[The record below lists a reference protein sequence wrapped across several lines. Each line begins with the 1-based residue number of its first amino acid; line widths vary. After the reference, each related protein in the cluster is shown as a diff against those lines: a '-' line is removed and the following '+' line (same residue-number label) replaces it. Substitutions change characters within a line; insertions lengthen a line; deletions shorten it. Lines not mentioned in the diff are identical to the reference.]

1 LGKNVKVLAQLQEID
16 LKIDSARGEKQ
27 ALQEGVDSLEK
38 RVEEMRL
45 EIAGQ
50 NSELE
55 TVEDEK
61 KALEENLVAE
71 TEAITKS
78 EARLRDIKTQK
89 EYQAV
94 SKEIAAAKK
103 VKNEVDEQILQ
114 KITRSDE
121 LKTVIGDRERELCD
135 LEATATGQKDE
146 LLEQIE
152 KLDAIIG
159 ENLASRE
166 VTARVISPSMIK
178 KYTMLRERRQGVA
191 VVEARNGSCL
201 GCNMNLPPQLFNSLY
216 KIENLVACPHC
227 QRLLFLRPEDEDTS
241 TESK

>member
-27 ALQEGVDSLEK
+27 ALQDGIFSLEK

-45 EIAGQ
+45 EIAGK
-50 NSELE
+50 NADLE
-55 TVEDEK
+55 TVDDEK
-61 KALEENLVAE
+61 RALEENLTTE
-71 TEAITKS
+71 LEAITRS

-103 VKNEVDEQILQ
+103 VKSEVEELILQ
-114 KITRSDE
+114 KITRGDE
-121 LKTVIGDRERELCD
+121 LKAVIGERERVLQE
-135 LEATATGQKDE
+135 LEATSGGQKDE
-146 LLEQIE
+146 LQGQIE
-152 KLDAIIG
+152 KLDAIID

-166 VTARVISPSMIK
+166 VTAQVISPSMIK
-178 KYTMLRERRQGVA
+178 KYTLLRERRQGVA

-201 GCNMNLPPQLFNSLY
+201 GCNMNLPPQLFNSLF
-216 KIENLVACPHC
+216 KRDNLIACPHC
-227 QRLLFLRPEDEDTS
+227 QRLLFLRPEGEDTAI
-241 TESK
+241 

>member
-50 NSELE
+50 SAELE
-55 TVEDEK
+55 AVDAEK
-61 KALEENLVAE
+61 KAFEENLAAE
-71 TEAITKS
+71 AEAIARS
-78 EARLRDIKTQK
+78 ETRLRDIKTQK

-103 VKNEVDEQILQ
+103 VKGEVEEQILQ
-114 KITRSDE
+114 KIARSDE
-121 LKTVIGDRERELCD
+121 LKAVIGERERELLE
-135 LEATATGQKDE
+135 LEATATDQKNE
-146 LLEQIE
+146 LLGQIE
-152 KLDAIIG
+152 KLDAIID

-166 VTARVISPSMIK
+166 VTAQVISPSMIK
-178 KYTMLRERRQGVA
+178 KYTMLRERRQGIA
-191 VVEARNGSCL
+191 IVEARNGSCL

-216 KIENLVACPHC
+216 KRENLIACPHC
-227 QRLLFLRPEDEDTS
+227 QRLLFLHPEEDT
-241 TESK
+241 ES